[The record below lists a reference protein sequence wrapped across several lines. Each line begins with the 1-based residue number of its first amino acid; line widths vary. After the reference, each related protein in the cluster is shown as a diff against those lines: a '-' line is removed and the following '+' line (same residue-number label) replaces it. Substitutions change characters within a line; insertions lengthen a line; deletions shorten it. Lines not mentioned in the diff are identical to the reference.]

1 MYIPKCRPLLLLLDG
16 HASHFCPE
24 VIKMAVKEKVIIFA
38 LPPNTTHLAQPLDRG
53 CFSPLKT
60 HWKQVV
66 QDFVALNHRA
76 VTRYDFCSLFSQA
89 WINAMTM
96 KNVMAGFRV
105 CGVYPFNREALVLP
119 EEEYTSFKLEALPQ
133 ISGLK
138 YIPMYTVQ
146 HVLELNLNLSPASL
160 PQRVSTP
167 IERGSGFNDLLD
179 DSLPECSLLSRQH
192 SYSESSLCDL
202 SFDYTADQSK
212 CSMPLRKATSLS
224 DFLVTPTPPSRL
236 VTKRPKSCGRVL
248 TSSENIR
255 QLEEKEEKKR
265 TALKEKGERRKLRE
279 ESKLQREAEKSA
291 KKIGKHPFY

>member
-1 MYIPKCRPLLLLLDG
+1 
-16 HASHFCPE
+16 
-24 VIKMAVKEKVIIFA
+24 MAAKEKVIIFA

-66 QDFVALNHRA
+66 VALNRQA
-76 VTRYDFCSLFSQA
+76 VTRYDVCSLFSQA

-105 CGVYPFNREALVLP
+105 WGVYPFNREALVLP
-119 EEEYTSFKLEALPQ
+119 EEEYTSFKPEALPQ

-138 YIPMYTVQ
+138 YIPMYSPARP
-146 HVLELNLNLSPASL
+146 ELNLNLSPASL

-179 DSLPECSLLSRQH
+179 DSLPECSLLRRRH

-202 SFDYTADQSK
+202 PFDHTADESK
-212 CSMPLRKATSLS
+212 CSMLLRKATSLS
-224 DFLVTPTPPSRL
+224 DFLVTPTPPSRF
-236 VTKRPKSCGRVL
+236 VTKVL
-248 TSSENIR
+248 WSSAN
-255 QLEEKEEKKR
+255 
-265 TALKEKGERRKLRE
+265 
-279 ESKLQREAEKSA
+279 
-291 KKIGKHPFY
+291 